1 MTRPPPSKDEALS
14 TLALQ
19 IVQAASK
26 AQCTIQELAQLA
38 GQDPAFAARL
48 LHVVNAPVHGVSR
61 RVSDV
66 RQATSLLGVTAIQN
80 IALALAVTD
89 LVPVGLAGE
98 SLLSIGLRR
107 GCAAQRIAELTK
119 LAPAGESFTTGL
131 LLDVGILRVARQDLD
146 AAVKLARRPALV
158 RPTHERLQG
167 HLPHPGSGAQLA
179 RKWFLP
185 EHVATAIL
193 HHHDEDPLDQPL
205 ARIAWAAERV
215 AATFEGGDGEALKR
229 AALSALARVGLQ
241 TGEAEGVLAEVPAL
255 VRDAG
260 SAFQRSVGKQAELDK
275 VLSEA
280 SLRLVEL
287 NREFQELLASTNSLL
302 GEKERLIRDLE
313 RANGELSRM
322 ASTDGLTGVLN
333 RRAFLEGLRANHA
346 HALERKVPLSVILLD
361 VDHFKK
367 VNDTYGHQVGD
378 DVLVAVASHATKAMR
393 AGDLF
398 GRYGGEE
405 FAAALPKAS
414 AETAAKV
421 AERIRGDVGATKF
434 ASQEAR
440 FRVTASFGI
449 AQLKGPETIA
459 QLIAR
464 ADAALYKAKA
474 GGRDRIC
481 HG

>member
-1 MTRPPPSKDEALS
+1 MSKPTSSKEDALS

-26 AQCTIQELAQLA
+26 ADCTIQELAQLA
-38 GQDPAFAARL
+38 AQDPAFAARL

-61 RVSDV
+61 RVADI
-66 RQATSLLGVTAIQN
+66 RQATSLLGVASIQN

-107 GCAAQRIAELTK
+107 GCAAQRIAEATK
-119 LAPAGESFTTGL
+119 LALPGEAFTTGL
-131 LLDVGILRVARQDLD
+131 LLDVGILRVARQDLEE
-146 AAVKLARRPALV
+146 AVQLARRPALA
-158 RPTHERLQG
+158 RPTHERLKG
-167 HLPHPGSGAQLA
+167 HVPHPVSGAQLA
-179 RKWFLP
+179 KKWFLP
-185 EHVATAIL
+185 DHVAHAIS
-193 HHHDEDPLDQPL
+193 HHHDDEPLDHPL
-205 ARIAWAAERV
+205 ARVAWAAERV
-215 AATFEGGDGEALKR
+215 ASTFEGGDAENLKR
-229 AALSALARVGLQ
+229 SAVSALERLGLSG
-241 TGEAEGVLAEVPAL
+241 TDCDAVLAELPAL

-287 NREFQELLASTNSLL
+287 NREFQDLLASTNSLL
-302 GEKERLIRDLE
+302 SQKERLIRDLE
-313 RANGELSRM
+313 AANGELARM

-333 RRAFLEGLRANHA
+333 RRAFIHGLKANHQR
-346 HALERKVPLSVILLD
+346 ALQERAPLSIILLD

-367 VNDTYGHQVGD
+367 VNDTHGHQVGD
-378 DVLVAVASHATKAMR
+378 DVLVAVASHASKAMR
-393 AGDLF
+393 TGDIF

-405 FAAALPKAS
+405 FAAVLPRTPVDAAS
-414 AETAAKV
+414 KI
-421 AERIRGDVGATKF
+421 AERIRGDVGATTF
-434 ASQEAR
+434 ASEKSR

-449 AQLKGPETIA
+449 AQLNGAESVE

-464 ADAALYKAKA
+464 ADAALYRAKD